1 MAQDLFL
8 YETLSEQ
15 LAARIRRG
23 GFAPGERLP
32 SVRALSKAFGVSINT
47 TVQSLRKLEL
57 DGYIEVRERSGAY
70 VRELLPA
77 NESTGVVSHFPL
89 LPVEVSLS
97 EDILRYM
104 EPHTLEQTLHLGIA
118 LPDASLMPV
127 DRLMRLWRDSS
138 RRQSQVLWDYSHPNG
153 LPRLTKQLSQ
163 RSIGY
168 PSAIQE
174 QDILVTNG
182 CMEAMELA
190 LRAVSRP
197 GDVVAVESPTYYGTL
212 LALGVLNRRVLEIST
227 HHRDGICLYTLEQAF
242 RRGQVKACIVS
253 CNAQNP
259 LGFVMSPERK
269 QRLVEL
275 AVRYQVPLIENDIW
289 GDTAYA
295 GDTLPAKAFDQQGMV
310 IYCTSFSKTLM
321 PGLRLGWVAGG
332 RFHHRLR
339 ELKQISSITTAA
351 APQLVMARFLESGGY
366 AQHLIQLRGQ
376 LQQQALDALALVRQS
391 FPSGTWVQPPEGGCV
406 LWLRLPERRDSRD
419 LFQQAL
425 NDGIHIF
432 PGSVFSVG
440 PRHFDFLRVNVG
452 SPLTPLV
459 REKLLRLGE
468 LATALG

>member
-8 YETLSEQ
+8 YETLCEQ
-15 LAARIRRG
+15 LAVRIRRG

-70 VRELLPA
+70 VRERLPA

-138 RRQSQVLWDYSHPNG
+138 RRQPQVLWDYSHPNG

-197 GDVVAVESPTYYGTL
+197 GD
-212 LALGVLNRRVLEIST
+212 
-227 HHRDGICLYTLEQAF
+227 
-242 RRGQVKACIVS
+242 
-253 CNAQNP
+253 
-259 LGFVMSPERK
+259 
-269 QRLVEL
+269 
-275 AVRYQVPLIENDIW
+275 
-289 GDTAYA
+289 A
-295 GDTLPAKAFDQQGMV
+295 GRCAT
-310 IYCTSFSKTLM
+310 
-321 PGLRLGWVAGG
+321 GG
-332 RFHHRLR
+332 
-339 ELKQISSITTAA
+339 
-351 APQLVMARFLESGGY
+351 
-366 AQHLIQLRGQ
+366 
-376 LQQQALDALALVRQS
+376 
-391 FPSGTWVQPPEGGCV
+391 
-406 LWLRLPERRDSRD
+406 
-419 LFQQAL
+419 
-425 NDGIHIF
+425 
-432 PGSVFSVG
+432 
-440 PRHFDFLRVNVG
+440 
-452 SPLTPLV
+452 
-459 REKLLRLGE
+459 
-468 LATALG
+468 

>member
-8 YETLSEQ
+8 YETLCEQ

-70 VRELLPA
+70 VRERLPA

-138 RRQSQVLWDYSHPNG
+138 RRQPQVLWDYSHPNG

-227 HHRDGICLYTLEQAF
+227 HHREGICLYTLEQAF

-253 CNAQNP
+253 CNGQNP
-259 LGFVMSPERK
+259 LGYVMSAERK

-275 AVRYQVPLIENDIW
+275 VVRYQVPLIENDIW

-295 GDTLPAKAFDQQGMV
+295 GDALPAKAFDQQGMV

-321 PGLRLGWVAGG
+321 PGLRLGWVAVGG
-332 RFHHRLR
+332 FM
-339 ELKQISSITTAA
+339 IGCANSSRSAVSPPRRRRSWSWRAFWRAVPMPSICCACAA
-351 APQLVMARFLESGGY
+351 NCSSRRWMRWRWCASHFRPAPGCSRPRAVACCGSGC
-366 AQHLIQLRGQ
+366 
-376 LQQQALDALALVRQS
+376 QS
-391 FPSGTWVQPPEGGCV
+391 GVIPGTCF
-406 LWLRLPERRDSRD
+406 SR
-419 LFQQAL
+419 
-425 NDGIHIF
+425 
-432 PGSVFSVG
+432 P
-440 PRHFDFLRVNVG
+440 
-452 SPLTPLV
+452 
-459 REKLLRLGE
+459 
-468 LATALG
+468 